1 MEMESMSGKMDERMM
16 VIGNMEKCMG
26 GGYTYG
32 KMAESMKESTTMIK
46 SMVQENIIGQMAK
59 DLREGGY
66 MEKDKGKELC
76 TFLMEM
82 QK

>member
-1 MEMESMSGKMDERMM
+1 MEMESMFGKMEEPMM
-16 VIGNMEKCMG
+16 VIGNMGKCMAEV
-26 GGYTYG
+26 YIYG
-32 KMAESMKESTTMIK
+32 KMVVSIKESTAMIK

-82 QK
+82 